1 MSTEQKQEKTL
12 VPPGTG
18 EAMVTDNA
26 EEKQADMPPSAED
39 DSKKAENPKGGEGQA
54 ETVVEKSKDA
64 GEAKKKDEGDKAAP
78 VKEEPT
84 EEDLKTMPVRKYLE
98 TTVVGVVM
106 QGMQQL
112 VRRRPDDPVEWLA
125 DFLQRNNPKKRKME
139 EEPQT
144 EKPPSDAVAP
154 AAAAVKAD

>member
-39 DSKKAENPKGGEGQA
+39 DSKKAENPKGGEGQT

-98 TTVVGVVM
+98 TT
-106 QGMQQL
+106 GMQNASGTCLVVRTGLFVDHDDCCCRCVQL
-112 VRRRPDDPVEWLA
+112 LV
-125 DFLQRNNPKKRKME
+125 
-139 EEPQT
+139 
-144 EKPPSDAVAP
+144 
-154 AAAAVKAD
+154 